1 MRAFSRES
9 RRAVYGKVTS
19 AHGMD
24 SLFGKQ
30 LPLEREAVTRL
41 RSSSSSSSYTQ
52 MEVTATETL
61 ETLEAGDARSKDFT
75 HCTEDRGQRTE

>member
-1 MRAFSRES
+1 
-9 RRAVYGKVTS
+9 
-19 AHGMD
+19 
-24 SLFGKQ
+24 
-30 LPLEREAVTRL
+30 
-41 RSSSSSSSYTQ
+41 